1 MKNKIRFTKTS
12 KISVIVSILIVI
24 IFNLI
29 FYTKMPDMVPNH
41 WNIDGEVDGYTTKF
55 NGFILLPIIL
65 VLSGI
70 FLNFMLDNDP
80 KNKNQKNMAITIG
93 KIAMPGILLLIM
105 VLQTVFGLGMEFDV
119 NLVVNFLLGIL
130 FIAIG
135 NYLPKAKRNYT
146 VGIKLPWTLNSDENW
161 NKTHRLGGILFI
173 LAGMLFIA
181 NIFIS
186 SEIVVY
192 IMILTFILPAIY
204 SFYLYTKGI

>member
-29 FYTKMPDMVPNH
+29 FYSKMPDMVPNH

-173 LAGMLFIA
+173 LAGILFIA

>member
-24 IFNLI
+24 IFNLT
-29 FYTKMPDMVPNH
+29 FYSKMPDMVPNH
-41 WNIDGEVDGYTTKF
+41 WNFNGEVDGYTTKF
-55 NGFILLPIIL
+55 NGFILLPIAL

-93 KIAMPGILLLIM
+93 KISMPGILLLIM
-105 VLQTVFGLGMEFDV
+105 VLQTVFGLGIEFDV

-173 LAGMLFIA
+173 LAGILFIA

-186 SEIVVY
+186 SEIIVY
-192 IMILTFILPAIY
+192 IMIFTFILPAIY

>member
-1 MKNKIRFTKTS
+1 MKNKIRFTKIS
-12 KISVIVSILIVI
+12 KISVILSILIVI
-24 IFNLI
+24 IFNLT
-29 FYTKMPDMVPNH
+29 FYSKMPDMVPNH
-41 WNIDGEVDGYTTKF
+41 WNFDGEVDGYTTKF
-55 NGFILLPIIL
+55 NGFILLPIAL

-93 KIAMPGILLLIM
+93 KISMPGILLLIM

-173 LAGMLFIA
+173 LAGILFIA

-192 IMILTFILPAIY
+192 IMIFTFILPAIY

>member
-29 FYTKMPDMVPNH
+29 FYSKMPDMVPNH

-173 LAGMLFIA
+173 LAGILFIA

-186 SEIVVY
+186 SEIIVY

>member
-1 MKNKIRFTKTS
+1 
-12 KISVIVSILIVI
+12 
-24 IFNLI
+24 
-29 FYTKMPDMVPNH
+29 
-41 WNIDGEVDGYTTKF
+41 
-55 NGFILLPIIL
+55 
-65 VLSGI
+65 
-70 FLNFMLDNDP
+70 
-80 KNKNQKNMAITIG
+80 MAITIG
-93 KIAMPGILLLIM
+93 KISMPGILLLIM

-173 LAGMLFIA
+173 LAGILFIA

-186 SEIVVY
+186 SEIIVY
-192 IMILTFILPAIY
+192 IMIFTFILPAIY